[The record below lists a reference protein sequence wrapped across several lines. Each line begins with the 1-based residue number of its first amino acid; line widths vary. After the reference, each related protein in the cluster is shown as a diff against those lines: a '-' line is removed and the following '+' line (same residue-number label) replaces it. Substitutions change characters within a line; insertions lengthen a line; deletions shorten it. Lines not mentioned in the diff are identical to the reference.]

1 MTWLEKLRLY
11 LIYIIA
17 IFLIVMA
24 VAFSVLRAVLPHA
37 TGYVKEVEQALSEQ
51 TGLSVSITSMDADMY
66 WLMPRLKLVDVVIYD
81 SDRQHELLHLDEA
94 FFALAFV
101 DSLLQWSPTV
111 GDVSLVGANL
121 YIERY
126 ANNRWRI
133 QGVEFGG
140 STVASGGDD
149 AKEVIEAIRNTDF
162 SLLNINIHW
171 RDYQLSTGQLDFIGS
186 NLYIE
191 EFLDQHSLEIDLN
204 LPAVYGKKFRL
215 IAKADG
221 DIAKLSEA
229 DLAIYLQGE
238 SIDIAQCLSVINIEG
253 IPSVKGVF
261 SGELWLDRIAGIFSQ
276 VVVDASV
283 KQLEV
288 KRQSYGSFHLNNITG
303 KVGWKKNS
311 TGWQFSSRD
320 IHLARDVLAWPELS
334 SVVAEQNEQGLKI
347 SASYVRLHDLIY
359 LATPFLDAEQ
369 LKFVKDS
376 QLGDVSGD
384 LYNTSVLW
392 PGSGK
397 DGLQLSTVFENLF
410 FHLPDTD
417 ISLQGLDGAL
427 QYQGGDGRVELL
439 SESVKMNFGS
449 LFRQPM
455 DIDLINGVVSIWRD
469 NNNWV
474 IASDDLYLLNSDAEL
489 FARLNLSV
497 KEDAT
502 IFADIQTDF
511 RNVIGA
517 SIHKYYPVSIMSKD
531 LVAWL
536 DMAITDGFVDSGSFI
551 LHGDIGRF
559 PYAANDGVMEI
570 VFDTS
575 YLKLKFLEG
584 WPAVNDFSSH
594 VRFYNDSMF
603 IDNVTGQVYRGRL
616 SKAVISI
623 PELASPRLFIDG
635 HVKAPAEDFQ
645 QYVWNSGL
653 DKVMGKALKQFQAN
667 GNTDLDLHLEVPL
680 GDSSD
685 AVLVK
690 GGLQFNGNEMYLPI
704 MDYTLNNVSG
714 RLSFE
719 GDQISAENIK
729 ADFEKAPVSIDVVS
743 VAIEVEDKIEK
754 SFTGAPDGIN
764 GNKPVSET
772 VAYINGKLPADGLL
786 RKFSWIPEG
795 WIDGA
800 SDWAVALHFPKM
812 LDEYLVQV
820 TMNSSLEGTE
830 ISFSDSMT
838 KSSKD
843 LLPVDI
849 DLKVRIDSLQLEVK
863 STDNF
868 TLSAVRNNED
878 MWDFVVDSSLIRGS
892 GIFAEDLNRDST
904 ATLELEYIDL
914 LTLFKSSKKGGDS
927 VALKPTFFPSL
938 NFKTKVLLWDDW
950 TFNDVNLNTSWQ
962 PQGMLVNSVNLQ
974 GPALKIH
981 GQGSWFTTWQNRQ
994 ESRFKFFVDSSDL
1007 GHTLS
1012 VMNLTQ
1018 NMKGSVQS
1026 AVVNWQW
1033 YAEPYRFSWQTVQGN
1048 SHFTMKDGAVKAL
1061 DPGAGG
1067 RIVGLFNVF
1076 KLFDRLTLD
1085 FKDVS
1090 GEGFAFDSIE
1100 GDFEFGNGLASSKNI
1115 EITASAADM
1124 RMQGSIGMVARD
1136 YDLIMQVRPHSSE
1149 AFFTGGAL
1157 VGGPVLGAGL
1167 VLINKLFGLEKSAY
1181 DEYQITGSWDDPQ
1194 IKQTGKRSNEENS
1207 DSGGEGK

>member
-1 MTWLEKLRLY
+1 MTWFEQLRLY

-51 TGLSVSITSMDADMY
+51 TGLSVSIASMDADMY
-66 WLMPRLKLVDVVIYD
+66 WLVPRLKLVDVVIYD

-94 FFALAFV
+94 YFALAFV
-101 DSLLQWSPTV
+101 DSLLQWTPTV
-111 GDVSLVGANL
+111 GDVSLVGADL
-121 YIERY
+121 YIERH

-140 STVASGGDD
+140 ASVDTGSDD
-149 AKEVIEAIRNTDF
+149 ANEVIEAIRNTDF
-162 SLLNINIHW
+162 SLLNSNIHW
-171 RDYQLSTGQLDFIGS
+171 RDYQLGTGQLDFIGS

-215 IAKADG
+215 IVKADG

-238 SIDIAQCLSVINIEG
+238 SIDIAQCLSVINIDG
-253 IPSVKGVF
+253 FPSVKGIF
-261 SGELWLDRIAGIFSQ
+261 SGEIWLDRIAGLFSQ

-283 KQLEV
+283 KRLDV
-288 KRQSYGSFHLNNITG
+288 KREGHGSFQLDDIAG
-303 KVGWKKNS
+303 KFGWKK
-311 TGWQFSSRD
+311 TGADWQFNSHD
-320 IHLARDVLAWPELS
+320 IYLARDTVIWPELS
-334 SVVAEQNEQGLKI
+334 SVVAEQNEQGLKMT
-347 SASYVRLHDLIY
+347 ASYIRLQDLIY

-369 LKFVKDS
+369 LQAIKDYR
-376 QLGDVSGD
+376 LGDVSGD
-384 LYNTSVLW
+384 LYNTSILW
-392 PGSGK
+392 PVSGK
-397 DGLQLSTVFENLF
+397 NGLQLSTVFENLVL
-410 FHLPDTD
+410 HLPNTD
-417 ISLQGLDGAL
+417 ISFQGLDGAL
-427 QYQGGDGRVELL
+427 QYQDSDGSVELL
-439 SESVKMNFGS
+439 SESIQMNFGG
-449 LFRQPM
+449 LFRQPL
-455 DIDLINGVVSIWRD
+455 DIDLINGVVSIQHD
-469 NNNWV
+469 NNNWAIV
-474 IASDDLYLLNSDAEL
+474 SDNLYLLSSDAEL
-489 FARLNLSV
+489 FTRLNLSV
-497 KEDAT
+497 KEDET
-502 IFADIQTDF
+502 VFADIQTDF

-536 DMAITDGFVDSGSFI
+536 DRAITDGFVDSGSFI

-559 PYAANDGVMEI
+559 PYAENDGVMEV

-584 WPAVNDFSSH
+584 WPAVNDLSSH
-594 VRFYNDSMF
+594 VRFHNNSMD
-603 IDNVTGQVYRGRL
+603 IDNVKGQVYRGQL
-616 SKAVISI
+616 TTATVSI
-623 PELASPRLFIDG
+623 PELALPRLFIDG
-635 HVKAPAEDFQ
+635 HVKAPADDLQ

-653 DKVMGKALKQFQAN
+653 DKIMGNALQQFQAS
-667 GNTDLDLHLEVPL
+667 GDTDLDLNLEVPL
-680 GDSSD
+680 DGSGD
-685 AVLVK
+685 AILAK
-690 GGLQFNGNEMYLPI
+690 GTLQFNGNELYLPV
-704 MDYTLNNVSG
+704 MDYTLRNVSG

-719 GDQISAENIK
+719 GDQMNAKNIK
-729 ADFEKAPVSIDVVS
+729 ANFEKAPVNIDVVS
-743 VAIEVEDKIEK
+743 VAIEAEDKIEK
-754 SFTGAPDGIN
+754 GFTGAPDEIN

-772 VAYINGKLPADGLL
+772 IAYINGRLPADGLL
-786 RKFSWIPEG
+786 RKFNWIPEG
-795 WIDGA
+795 WIHGA
-800 SDWAVALHFPKM
+800 SDWAVALHFPKT
-812 LDEYLVQV
+812 LDEYLVRV
-820 TMNSSLEGTE
+820 TMNSNLKGTG
-830 ISFSDSMT
+830 ISFSDAVT
-838 KSSKD
+838 KNVND
-843 LLPVDI
+843 LLPVDFE
-849 DLKVRIDSLQLEVK
+849 LKVRSDSLLVEAK
-863 STDNF
+863 SSGNF
-868 TLSAVRNNED
+868 TLSAVRADED
-878 MWDFVVDSSLIRGS
+878 IWDFVVDSSLIRGS
-892 GIFAEDLNRDST
+892 GIFAEDLNKDST

-914 LTLFKSSKKGGDS
+914 LSLFKSSKKGGDS

-950 TFNDVNLNTSWQ
+950 TFNDVSLDTSWQ
-962 PQGMLVNSVNLQ
+962 PEGMRVNLVSMQ

-981 GQGSWFTTWQNRQ
+981 GQGSWVTSWQNRQ

-1012 VMNLTQ
+1012 EMNLTK
-1018 NMKGSVQS
+1018 NMKGAVQS
-1026 AVVNWQW
+1026 ATVNWYW

-1090 GEGFAFDSIE
+1090 GEGFAFDNIE

-1136 YDLIMQVRPHSSE
+1136 YDLVMQVRPHSSE

-1181 DEYQITGSWDDPQ
+1181 DEYQITGAWDDPQ
-1194 IKQTGKRSNEENS
+1194 IKQTGKRNNEENNEA
-1207 DSGGEGK
+1207 DGEGK